1 MRYKF
6 IVDCLCVEISSIRGV
21 LDSRLGKD
29 STESYLER
37 GSEPAKFQEGAK
49 STRFGDVLDRYYSIA
64 V

>member
-1 MRYKF
+1 MSYEF
-6 IVDCLCVEISSIRGV
+6 ILDCLCIEISSLRGI
-21 LDSRLGKD
+21 LDSWLGKD